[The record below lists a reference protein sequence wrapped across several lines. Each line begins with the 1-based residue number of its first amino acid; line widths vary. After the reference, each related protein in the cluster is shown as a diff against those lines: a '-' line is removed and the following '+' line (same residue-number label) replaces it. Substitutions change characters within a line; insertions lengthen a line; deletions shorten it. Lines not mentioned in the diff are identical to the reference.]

1 MSMLLGVG
9 VLTTITVFYLGKK
22 GWQALHKA
30 VGITPGVL
38 TYHDPQAP
46 ITLTDMTWQNLT
58 LNNKHLSVLAD
69 SQLRQLQRIDHKVA
83 TYQGYQQH
91 LQAQNIT
98 PAITEQQFVLDKLL
112 HTRLAEMLASHY
124 HLAGVNGGADATTS
138 TDITSDKGTTNDRG
152 VTNDKGAEAGQLL
165 QAALNNIDSRLDEL
179 LEQVDSQHLQDLRV
193 MKNYIDSH
201 NAP

>member
-9 VLTTITVFYLGKK
+9 VFTTITVFYLGKK

-38 TYHDPQAP
+38 TYQDPQAP

-58 LNNKHLSVLAD
+58 LNNKHLSVLPD
-69 SQLRQLQRIDHKVA
+69 SQLRHLQRIDHKVA
-83 TYQGYQQH
+83 TYQTYQQH
-91 LQAQNIT
+91 LQAQSIT

-124 HLAGVNGGADATTS
+124 HLASAGASVNAS
-138 TDITSDKGTTNDRG
+138 
-152 VTNDKGAEAGQLL
+152 TNDKQSEAKQLL
-165 QAALNNIDSRLDEL
+165 QQALNNIEGRLDSL
-179 LEQVDSQHLQDLRV
+179 LEQMETQHLQDLRV

-201 NAP
+201 SN

>member
-124 HLAGVNGGADATTS
+124 HLASAGANGRSDPNMSFDATNNKRS
-138 TDITSDKGTTNDRG
+138 
-152 VTNDKGAEAGQLL
+152 EAKQLL
-165 QAALNNIDSRLDEL
+165 QQALTNIEGRLDNL
-179 LEQVDSQHLQDLRV
+179 LEQMETQHLQDLRV

-201 NAP
+201 NN